1 MPVERAEHR
10 PASFA
15 NRKEDPMRFV
25 SRKRIVAAGILAA
38 AACGLLIANALPSS
52 VSAPRASVLVGE
64 ATVSPFAMMMQA
76 PHNLPV
82 EQYDSH

>member
-1 MPVERAEHR
+1 
-10 PASFA
+10 
-15 NRKEDPMRFV
+15 MRRMLPLIEEEEAM
-25 SRKRIVAAGILAA
+25 SSTLPKIALWSLTLAA
-38 AACGLLIANALPSS
+38 AACGLLLANVLPSS
-52 VSAPRASVLVGE
+52 VSAPRASVLGVE